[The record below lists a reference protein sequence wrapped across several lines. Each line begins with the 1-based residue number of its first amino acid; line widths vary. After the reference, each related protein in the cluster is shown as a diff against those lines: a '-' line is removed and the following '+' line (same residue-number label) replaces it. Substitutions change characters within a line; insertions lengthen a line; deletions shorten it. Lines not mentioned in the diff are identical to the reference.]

1 MKGSELRE
9 LTLEELAQ
17 KERELRREVF
27 NLKFQL
33 ATAQIE
39 NPMKIRLL
47 RKDLARVK
55 TILRES
61 ELKEKLKAQEKQSE
75 EQ

>member
-61 ELKEKLKAQEKQSE
+61 ELKEKLKTQEKQSE